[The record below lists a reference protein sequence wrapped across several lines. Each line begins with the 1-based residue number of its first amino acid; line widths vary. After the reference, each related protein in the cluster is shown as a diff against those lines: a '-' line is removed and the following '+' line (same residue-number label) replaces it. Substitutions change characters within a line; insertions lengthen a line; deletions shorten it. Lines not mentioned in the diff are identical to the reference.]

1 MTDAALSVPPRA
13 TRYELKAIAVGS
25 CLCWAC
31 VVTLLTED
39 SSTNTGPGQVGK
51 GTQGLHPPAV
61 LSWAGWHSGVGS
73 VGGWRSPGQCRSE
86 LGTRAEATQ
95 QTRQAQQGQLPPA
108 HGLRPF
114 PEKRGRRAFPGHQAN
129 VDADLAVRAGRAQL
143 RKDGACRSPVG
154 RGLIAGTTVALTLRP
169 HSSVS
174 PCMSLVPRV

>member
-39 SSTNTGPGQVGK
+39 GSTNTGPGRSGKAPKASSCLLSMAELVG
-51 GTQGLHPPAV
+51 TR
-61 LSWAGWHSGVGS
+61 VGS
-73 VGGWRSPGQCRSE
+73 AGGWRSPGQCRPE
-86 LGTRAEATQ
+86 LGARAEATQ
-95 QTRQAQQGQLPPA
+95 QARQAQRGQLPPA

-114 PEKRGRRAFPGHQAN
+114 LEKRGRRAPGERRLRPGCAC
-129 VDADLAVRAGRAQL
+129 RRAQL

-169 HSSVS
+169 HGSVS
-174 PCMSLVPRV
+174 PCMSLAPRV